1 MLINCDPFHSFFFL
15 ASAIYSEDA
24 VQKLAAE
31 LCENHKTLVTEFFF
45 KKLQNTTQLR
55 KELSKVLFRE
65 ICKVFQSRFFLE
77 PISVNAFISGV
88 ALVEPHQ
95 KDKYFRSRHSAASRN
110 HIRHGGSPVNLP
122 YIFRAPFN
130 TKNTSGRL
138 LLVFDSLN
146 K

>member
-31 LCENHKTLVTEFFF
+31 LCESHKTLVTGFFL
-45 KKLQNTTQLR
+45 KKLQNATQLR
-55 KELSKVLFRE
+55 KEFIKGSFPWNLQSFSE
-65 ICKVFQSRFFLE
+65 QVFSRTNLGECF
-77 PISVNAFISGV
+77 
-88 ALVEPHQ
+88 
-95 KDKYFRSRHSAASRN
+95 YFRSCPCGAPSKRQVFQKQPLSCLKKSHF
-110 HIRHGGSPVNLP
+110 GMGVPCKLP
-122 YIFRAPFN
+122 YIFRAFN